1 MKEQITYDIFD
12 KVDIRVGTVI
22 SVKKNEKA
30 RKPSLVVEVDFG
42 KEIGIKQSSAQ
53 ITHYYNE
60 ENLKGKQVIG
70 VCNFPEKNIAGV
82 VSQVLIL
89 GSIDKEGKVILVHPS
104 QKSENGLA
112 NSINMH
118 PEILSIALFWF
129 VTAYTPGPNNVVA
142 SYSGFNFGITKT
154 IPHILGVTLGFTS
167 LVFFLTIGLINVF
180 KLFPI
185 IQVNNKISWNFIFNL
200 FAYKIA
206 FSKTSNE
213 TKKENPVKFIETF
226 FFQYL
231 NPKGVTVAIIVVS
244 TYVELGE
251 NYINYATQV
260 VLLAFLFSLTSITL
274 WTFIGKF
281 LRKFATNDK
290 FIKYFNYAM
299 SVLLLLSIITFY
311 I

>member
-1 MKEQITYDIFD
+1 
-12 KVDIRVGTVI
+12 
-22 SVKKNEKA
+22 
-30 RKPSLVVEVDFG
+30 
-42 KEIGIKQSSAQ
+42 
-53 ITHYYNE
+53 
-60 ENLKGKQVIG
+60 
-70 VCNFPEKNIAGV
+70 
-82 VSQVLIL
+82 
-89 GSIDKEGKVILVHPS
+89 
-104 QKSENGLA
+104 
-112 NSINMH
+112 MH
-118 PEILSIALFWF
+118 PEIISISLFWF

-142 SYSGFNFGITKT
+142 SYSGFNFGIIKT

-167 LVFFLTIGLINVF
+167 LVLFLTIGLINVF

-185 IQVNNKISWNFIFNL
+185 IQVVMKYLGTL
-200 FAYKIA
+200 FLIYLAYKIA
-206 FSKTSNE
+206 TSTTSDN

-260 VLLAFLFSLTSITL
+260 VSLALLFSSTSITL

-281 LRKFATNDK
+281 LRKFATNEK

-299 SVLLLLSIITFY
+299 SSLLLLSIITFY

>member
-1 MKEQITYDIFD
+1 
-12 KVDIRVGTVI
+12 
-22 SVKKNEKA
+22 
-30 RKPSLVVEVDFG
+30 
-42 KEIGIKQSSAQ
+42 
-53 ITHYYNE
+53 
-60 ENLKGKQVIG
+60 
-70 VCNFPEKNIAGV
+70 
-82 VSQVLIL
+82 
-89 GSIDKEGKVILVHPS
+89 
-104 QKSENGLA
+104 
-112 NSINMH
+112 MH

-142 SYSGFNFGITKT
+142 SYSGFNFGINKT

-167 LVFFLTIGLINVF
+167 LVLLLVVGLINIF

-185 IQVNNKISWNFIFNL
+185 IQIVIKYLGTIFL
-200 FAYKIA
+200 VYLAYKIA
-206 FSKTSNE
+206 SS
-213 TKKENPVKFIETF
+213 TKSTDIERENPVKFIETF

-244 TYVELGE
+244 TYVEYGE
-251 NYINYATQV
+251 NYINYATQI
-260 VLLAFLFSLTSITL
+260 VLLAFLFSLSSITL

-299 SVLLLLSIITFY
+299 SGLLLLSIITFY

>member
-1 MKEQITYDIFD
+1 
-12 KVDIRVGTVI
+12 
-22 SVKKNEKA
+22 
-30 RKPSLVVEVDFG
+30 
-42 KEIGIKQSSAQ
+42 
-53 ITHYYNE
+53 
-60 ENLKGKQVIG
+60 
-70 VCNFPEKNIAGV
+70 
-82 VSQVLIL
+82 
-89 GSIDKEGKVILVHPS
+89 
-104 QKSENGLA
+104 
-112 NSINMH
+112 MH

-142 SYSGFNFGITKT
+142 SYSGFNFGIKKT

-167 LVFFLTIGLINVF
+167 LVIFLTIGLINVF
-180 KLFPI
+180 KLFPV
-185 IQVNNKISWNFIFNL
+185 IQVVIKYLGTL
-200 FAYKIA
+200 FLIYLAYKIA
-206 FSKTSNE
+206 SATKSEE

-231 NPKGVTVAIIVVS
+231 NPKGVMVAIIVVS

-251 NYINYATQV
+251 NYISYATQV
-260 VLLAFLFSLTSITL
+260 VLLAFLFSSSSITL